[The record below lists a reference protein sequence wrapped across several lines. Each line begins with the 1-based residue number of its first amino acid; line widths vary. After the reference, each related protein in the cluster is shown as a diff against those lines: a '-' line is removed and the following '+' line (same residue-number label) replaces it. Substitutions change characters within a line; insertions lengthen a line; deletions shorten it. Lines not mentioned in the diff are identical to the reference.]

1 MEEIAP
7 IGSHTCQALLEAD
20 PEPIIFYRLLYR
32 YKYVIRGL
40 PLEDNRL
47 RKNLKP
53 FCLSTSTIY
62 GKPQHSPPDRKT
74 DLSGLSLTKNLLNW
88 HAYYTIKEPLQRM

>member
-7 IGSHTCQALLEAD
+7 IGTHTRQALLEAD

-53 FCLSTSTIY
+53 FCLSTYTIY
-62 GKPQHSPPDRKT
+62 GRPQHSPQIEKRLYLVYP
-74 DLSGLSLTKNLLNW
+74 LL
-88 HAYYTIKEPLQRM
+88 KKF